1 MVVVR
6 RARAVQG
13 LAVGG
18 TQRVD
23 AAVIRQTLERT
34 VDGRQTHALPLT
46 VQVFEDL
53 LGAAE
58 VVDARQLVE
67 DCLTL
72 LRHAL
77 HGVPFVVMR
86 LRG

>member
-18 TQRVD
+18 TQRID
-23 AAVIRQTLERT
+23 AAVIRQTLERA
-34 VDGRQTHALPLT
+34 VDGRQAHALPLT

-58 VVDARQLVE
+58 VADADRKS
-67 DCLTL
+67 
-72 LRHAL
+72 
-77 HGVPFVVMR
+77 VV
-86 LRG
+86 